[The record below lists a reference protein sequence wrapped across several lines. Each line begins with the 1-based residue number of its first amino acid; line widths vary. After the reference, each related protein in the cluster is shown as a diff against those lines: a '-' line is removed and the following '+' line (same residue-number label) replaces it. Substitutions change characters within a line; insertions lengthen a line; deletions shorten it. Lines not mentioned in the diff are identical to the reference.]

1 MVKASDKQTE
11 RQTDTPAAHKTNR
24 LLTLVPQNTFF
35 VVLAPPGDVEGVR
48 KERVDVLSNADISIY
63 NTNIYAYTYI

>member
-1 MVKASDKQTE
+1 MVKASDKQ
-11 RQTDTPAAHKTNR
+11 TNR

-63 NTNIYAYTYI
+63 NTNIYIHIHTSRYIYAYIYMCK